1 MPWIQREAQRRL
13 TEQQELST
21 MAGPVLR
28 PLRFELLGSAGL
40 LLKVRCDHPA
50 WLSFYVSEA
59 ALVADGGRPQG
70 QDPAPSSGVVCDLL
84 FTAGM
89 LELLLPPGVSWANQ
103 DSPLAPVLH
112 GVLRT
117 ELEAPA
123 TVSLAVDALALSF

>member
-1 MPWIQREAQRRL
+1 
-13 TEQQELST
+13 
-21 MAGPVLR
+21 
-28 PLRFELLGSAGL
+28 
-40 LLKVRCDHPA
+40 
-50 WLSFYVSEA
+50 
-59 ALVADGGRPQG
+59 
-70 QDPAPSSGVVCDLL
+70 
-84 FTAGM
+84 M